1 MFLTFLE
8 GFKHGREF
16 VGMLSQCL
24 LHIHLSY
31 ALSHELVFSQ
41 LMCYL
46 SNNLMGEGE
55 DISQEERASKPT

>member
-31 ALSHELVFSQ
+31 ASVNVLFVK
-41 LMCYL
+41 Y
-46 SNNLMGEGE
+46 LMGEGE